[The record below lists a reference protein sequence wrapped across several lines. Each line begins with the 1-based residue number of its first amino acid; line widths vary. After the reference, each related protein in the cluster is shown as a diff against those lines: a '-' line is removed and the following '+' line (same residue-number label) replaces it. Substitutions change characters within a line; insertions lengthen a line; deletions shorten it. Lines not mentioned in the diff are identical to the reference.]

1 MIFPAVQN
9 AQHVA
14 AAARTAS
21 WMANRV

>member
-21 WMANRV
+21 WMANRI